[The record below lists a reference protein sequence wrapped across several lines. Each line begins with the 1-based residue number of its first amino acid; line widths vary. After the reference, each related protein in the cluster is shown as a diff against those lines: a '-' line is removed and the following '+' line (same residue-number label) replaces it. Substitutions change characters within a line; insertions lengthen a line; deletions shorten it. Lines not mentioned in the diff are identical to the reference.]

1 MAVVQ
6 TWADQTIASLVK
18 QWRNQKV
25 VIWRLMLFHLVEQV
39 AVKKRGLREESFATG
54 EKKKRCSTHQHSLW
68 Y

>member
-6 TWADQTIASLVK
+6 IWADQTIASLVK

-39 AVKKRGLREESFATG
+39 VVKKSGLREKSFATV